1 MWVILGLFSA
11 LFLGFYDI
19 VRKKVLKD
27 NAIIPVLFLASSTC
41 GLLFVPFVI
50 MSHFGLINAGADLYI
65 PPVTPTMHA
74 LFFLKSAVV
83 GLSWFFGYYALSNL
97 PITIVTPIN
106 STGPMWTLIGALFIF
121 GERFT
126 AFQWIGIIV
135 VLFFFYIFSLAGKH
149 EGIVFSKNKWIYAV
163 IAGTLLGAVSSLYDK
178 YLFRHYDRMAVQAW
192 YSIYFVPVFL
202 PFVLLIWYPKRKS
215 TSPFRW
221 SRLIP
226 VIGLALV
233 MSDFLY
239 FYALSEK
246 DSLIAILAVVRRS
259 SVIVSFTAGAIFFS
273 EQNLK
278 RKSIALAGILAG
290 VISIIFGSMKF

>member
-1 MWVILGLFSA
+1 MWVVLGLFSA

-41 GLLFVPFVI
+41 GLLFVPLVVL
-50 MSHFGLINAGADLYI
+50 SHFGIIQTGSVFYI
-65 PPVTPTMHA
+65 MPVTPQMHA
-74 LFFLKSAVV
+74 LFFLKSLIV
-83 GLSWFFGYYALSNL
+83 GSSWFFGYYALSNL
-97 PITIVTPIN
+97 PLTIVTPIN
-106 STGPMWTLIGALFIF
+106 STGPMWTLVGALIIF
-121 GERFT
+121 GERFSG
-126 AFQWIGIIV
+126 FQWIGIVV

-202 PFVLLIWYPKRKS
+202 PFLMIIWYPKRKNTVS
-215 TSPFRW
+215 FRW

-226 VIGLALV
+226 IIGVALV
-233 MSDFLY
+233 ISDFMY
-239 FYALSEK
+239 FYALSQKE
-246 DSLIAILAVVRRS
+246 SLITILSVLRRS
-259 SVIVSFTAGAIFFS
+259 SVVVSFTAGAIFFS

-278 RKSIALAGILAG
+278 RKSFALAGILIG
-290 VISIIFGSMKF
+290 VIAIIFGSVKF